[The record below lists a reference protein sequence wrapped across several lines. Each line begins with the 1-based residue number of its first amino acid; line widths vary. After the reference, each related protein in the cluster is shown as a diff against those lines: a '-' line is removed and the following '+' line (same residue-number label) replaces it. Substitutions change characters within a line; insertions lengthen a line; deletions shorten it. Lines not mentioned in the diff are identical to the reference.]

1 MVWLCSAETGTKK
14 CRDAEAK
21 GVAIVDEEWVRNRI
35 PGGVGSSAGNKATG
49 RTALQKR
56 KQAGSD
62 DGSDEEDGDSDVD
75 DDGND
80 DDNAATGVHPN
91 VGGAYRQE
99 HKEGTNGGPTLIG
112 SVMSWIWARLV
123 GSSSTTAVNTS
134 GNKEH
139 DDFSEES
146 VEGEEDESDHEDTR
160 ADVDGHLLPR
170 QSFVPLFDFVDELID
185 NDPEEG
191 TLDAD
196 NPNRFVLRIMEPFL
210 SKVVY
215 FCWFV
220 VQTCWAS
227 DIL

>member
-112 SVMSWIWARLV
+112 SVMSWMGVPWTSRFLRRCACSEIYPNDSGHQLV
-123 GSSSTTAVNTS
+123 APCTS
-134 GNKEH
+134 RIRCSH
-139 DDFSEES
+139 QS
-146 VEGEEDESDHEDTR
+146 
-160 ADVDGHLLPR
+160 LLIPK
-170 QSFVPLFDFVDELID
+170 
-185 NDPEEG
+185 G
-191 TLDAD
+191 G
-196 NPNRFVLRIMEPFL
+196 
-210 SKVVY
+210 
-215 FCWFV
+215 
-220 VQTCWAS
+220 
-227 DIL
+227 